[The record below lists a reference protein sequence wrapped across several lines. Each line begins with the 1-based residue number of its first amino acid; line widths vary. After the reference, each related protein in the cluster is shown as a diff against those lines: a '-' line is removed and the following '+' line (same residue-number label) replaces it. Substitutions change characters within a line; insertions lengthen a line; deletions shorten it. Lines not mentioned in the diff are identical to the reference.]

1 MPQGDR
7 GDEVRELQEWL
18 NSQGADLN
26 VDGVWGPLTQGAYD
40 QYDGASFGGETEAAT
55 DDGDGQELTGLPGR
69 PELWEDTDTGMTYVV
84 FFVPGVEPELPMMWE
99 VPNQE
104 DLQSFFGE
112 GEPIVIDRVGTT
124 EEFNSAGALGFGTV
138 DEIVLR
144 GENPYAGWES
154 QFEREAEVLPFLN
167 DPEVAAIMASAWME
181 GRAPTEAELAS
192 AEWFKSKTG
201 GEQQWYTLQATQPK
215 TAEQLMASNRLAIT
229 RQLEQ
234 AGVYQPPEKMVNYVA
249 DKWTMGLWTDELVAN
264 QVGLLADP
272 LKSGDRDV
280 GMMDALSGVDYDTS
294 IENERYVDE
303 QVRKW
308 LGPGF
313 GNWTD
318 EQKKDWAAKVR
329 NDPDG
334 QDMLQN
340 ELSRQRLAILPEYE
354 DKSLTYEDIAS
365 PWRNYAFNQWGQNI
379 DETGDFFHQ
388 ILRTNDA
395 AVAGQMLRT
404 EGLNQ
409 GVKKVE
415 DNFLSDIGSSFGG
428 GTRGYAR

>member
-1 MPQGDR
+1 MPQGDS
-7 GDEVRELQEWL
+7 GQEVRDLQEWL

-40 QYDGASFGGETEAAT
+40 QYDGASYGGAEGDPDTGTGAEPTEGT
-55 DDGDGQELTGLPGR
+55 SHTGLPGR
-69 PELWEDTDTGMTYVV
+69 PEIWEDTDTGMTYVV
-84 FFVPGVEPELPMMWE
+84 YFVPGMEPELPMMWE

-104 DLQSFFGE
+104 DLQSFFPE

-124 EEFNSAGALGFGTV
+124 EDFNGAGGLNFGTV
-138 DEIVLR
+138 DEVVLR

-154 QFEREAEVLPFLN
+154 QFQREAEVLPFLN

-215 TAEQLMASNRLAIT
+215 TAEQLMASNRLAVT

-234 AGVYQPPEKMVNYVA
+234 AGVYQPPESMVNYVA

-264 QVGLLADP
+264 QIGLLADP
-272 LKSGDRDV
+272 MKAGDRDV

-313 GNWTD
+313 GNWSD
-318 EQKKDWAAKVR
+318 EQKQEWAARVR

-340 ELSRQRLAILPEYE
+340 ELSRQRIAVPGGYLPGFGAGPA
-354 DKSLTYEDIAS
+354 LH
-365 PWRNYAFNQWGQNI
+365 FG
-379 DETGDFFHQ
+379 DEPG
-388 ILRTNDA
+388 
-395 AVAGQMLRT
+395 AG
-404 EGLNQ
+404 
-409 GVKKVE
+409 
-415 DNFLSDIGSSFGG
+415 
-428 GTRGYAR
+428 